1 MKTTVSMNKTK
12 KKKKKWR
19 KFYKNKF
26 CKIPVKMTNE

>member
-1 MKTTVSMNKTK
+1 MKTTISMNKTK
-12 KKKKKWR
+12 KKKIWR